1 MKNDKDHILKLVKFG
16 FLTFIVGV
24 ILSVTYNTIIGLFV
38 LIIFMV
44 LVLISGVMIYT
55 FSHNLWGEYNGR

>member
-16 FLTFIVGV
+16 FLTIIVGV

-38 LIIFMV
+38 AIIFMV
-44 LVLISGVMIYT
+44 LVLISGVMIYGFT
-55 FSHNLWGEYNGR
+55 HKQGWI